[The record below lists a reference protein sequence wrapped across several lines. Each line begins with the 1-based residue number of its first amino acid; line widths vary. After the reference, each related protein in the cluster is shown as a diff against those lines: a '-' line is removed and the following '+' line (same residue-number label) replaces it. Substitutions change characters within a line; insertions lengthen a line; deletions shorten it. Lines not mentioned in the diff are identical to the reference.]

1 MSDRHLL
8 FWILS
13 SFASVLIIFIAVPM
27 GLNDETHPDHM
38 MALCFGFIG
47 FAVLIMSSFFGLWAI
62 AIYEPNKIRIE
73 EKPFCVPRS
82 IEEVT
87 NVVEDKVINSKVF
100 QYGNM
105 EIDMD
110 IDNWIKYYDQQEDTL

>member
-1 MSDRHLL
+1 MSDRNLL

-47 FAVLIMSSFFGLWAI
+47 SAVVIMSVFFGLWAI

-73 EKPFCVPRS
+73 
-82 IEEVT
+82 T
-87 NVVEDKVINSKVF
+87 NNK
-100 QYGNM
+100 
-105 EIDMD
+105 
-110 IDNWIKYYDQQEDTL
+110 EDTL